1 MEIQNVLISDI
12 LAEESFNC
20 RGRITPGDVIELRAD
35 IEKHGLLQP
44 VIGTPLPEGHVSG
57 QKLRL
62 IAGYRRLFTCKTLGH
77 KTISM
82 VVREKMSDA
91 DAIVINL
98 NENLQREN
106 LDIVQEAMAISRL
119 RDLGLSEEMAAQEL
133 SKSRGWVQIRFMLL
147 GLPSEIYPEVKAG
160 FINQTNIRELFSIHR
175 KEGKEATLQAAH
187 GVKDKKQRGVKSSIA
202 KSEGEEMRS
211 KRHRKRPEIFQ
222 MQEHLQKNLGNSFT
236 TRALAWAAG
245 EISTQEFVTDV
256 RHQAD
261 PDAIYH
267 EFDLGSE

>member
-1 MEIQNVLISDI
+1 
-12 LAEESFNC
+12 
-20 RGRITPGDVIELRAD
+20 
-35 IEKHGLLQP
+35 
-44 VIGTPLPEGHVSG
+44 
-57 QKLRL
+57 
-62 IAGYRRLFTCKTLGH
+62 
-77 KTISM
+77 M

-222 MQEHLQKNLGNSFT
+222 MHTG
-236 TRALAWAAG
+236 
-245 EISTQEFVTDV
+245 V
-256 RHQAD
+256 RNGCEASGR
-261 PDAIYH
+261 PRCY
-267 EFDLGSE
+267 LP